1 MSPPTTILFCFFI
14 CIPLTNG
21 DDVGASFFFSFFGS
35 RSFIRCSS
43 LLVPLTDERGHT
55 LATTTSISHYTTSEI
70 VFSSCSFL
78 FAIRYALTCFTFVKT
93 TGIFLLSGCISLTP
107 ERGREKL
114 KEFVGVIIQQCARQV
129 LTSSPP
135 PPLKSSRRL
144 ERL

>member
-70 VFSSCSFL
+70 VFSSCSFRHSVCIDMFHVRKNNWNFSSFWL
-78 FAIRYALTCFTFVKT
+78 HLSNARKGKRKT
-93 TGIFLLSGCISLTP
+93 KRICWRHYPTMCSNW
-107 ERGREKL
+107 
-114 KEFVGVIIQQCARQV
+114 
-129 LTSSPP
+129 LTS
-135 PPLKSSRRL
+135 LFNTVL
-144 ERL
+144 